1 MHAYFWERVATS
13 SDEEHG
19 PLADHDAVVGLEL
32 AEEVP
37 DRGLVVRRP
46 GRRRDRERRGEE
58 RLEGD
63 LARRLAASWPAAA
76 GSARPWRRGAAS
88 PSRARRACGP
98 GARPPL
104 AACAPPRPRARPCAS
119 RPPRA
124 ARPGPLPGSP
134 RPWPRYCASTL
145 FSEPFSTYLT
155 A

>member
-58 RLEGD
+58 RLEVD
-63 LARRLAASWPAAA
+63 LVRRLARR
-76 GSARPWRRGAAS
+76 GVCRRGVLLTTM
-88 PSRARRACGP
+88 P
-98 GARPPL
+98 G
-104 AACAPPRPRARPCAS
+104 
-119 RPPRA
+119 
-124 ARPGPLPGSP
+124 
-134 RPWPRYCASTL
+134 
-145 FSEPFSTYLT
+145 
-155 A
+155 